1 MLLTIDMG
9 NTNIVLGCLEGE
21 RVLFTERMATS
32 LRQTELEYAVMFQ
45 SVLELYG
52 ISPQSLDGIII
63 SSVVPPLIPVLRA
76 ALGKLTE
83 TAVMVVGL
91 ELDTGLR
98 LRMDNPAA
106 VGSDLIVD
114 AVAASSLY
122 GTPVIVIDMGT
133 ATTFSVLDK
142 QGDYVGTIIQP
153 GARISLDS
161 LTSHAAKLP
170 KIGLTVPEKVV
181 GRNTADCLR
190 SGILYGT
197 AASLDGMI
205 DRIWEELGYETQVV
219 ATGGLS
225 HIVVPHCTHAITCD
239 DDLLLQGLRMIYE
252 RNRRN

>member
-114 AVAASSLY
+114 AVAASA
-122 GTPVIVIDMGT
+122 PFF
-133 ATTFSVLDK
+133 A
-142 QGDYVGTIIQP
+142 
-153 GARISLDS
+153 
-161 LTSHAAKLP
+161 
-170 KIGLTVPEKVV
+170 
-181 GRNTADCLR
+181 
-190 SGILYGT
+190 
-197 AASLDGMI
+197 
-205 DRIWEELGYETQVV
+205 
-219 ATGGLS
+219 
-225 HIVVPHCTHAITCD
+225 
-239 DDLLLQGLRMIYE
+239 
-252 RNRRN
+252 